1 MTEIIIENNDETN
14 EHNNYE
20 PEILYMELNH
30 NIKEIFEKYINYLY
44 CVFTPD
50 INFSRFNDFYI
61 HANFEI
67 SPTWPNF
74 EKLLSFFTESKHY
87 SHLTTDRIQDI
98 IFLTT
103 CDNEF
108 NEFVDR
114 LVEEIKEKERINN
127 ILIK

>member
-1 MTEIIIENNDETN
+1 MTEFFVENNDETN
-14 EHNNYE
+14 EINNY
-20 PEILYMELNH
+20 PEILYMELND

-50 INFSRFNDFYI
+50 INFVKFNDFYI

-67 SPTWPNF
+67 CPTCPNF
-74 EKLLSFFTESKHY
+74 QKLLSFFTESEHY
-87 SHLTTDRIQDI
+87 SQLSIDRIQDI

-103 CDNEF
+103 CSNEF
-108 NEFVDR
+108 IEFVDR

-127 ILIK
+127 IWIK